1 MVETTDEALPS
12 LPEETLRE
20 ARYIIGQPPLTPDL
34 LARMDSLR
42 CIFNVESNLLP
53 NMPYEEA
60 FARGIHVVTTG
71 AVFAEPVAE
80 IGLGFALSLARNI
93 HGADADFR
101 RGEEH
106 WGGEGNAGRAP
117 PHRLHHRHPGPGH
130 ARAGAWRGSS
140 RASGP
145 GSSPTTPG
153 RRPSVTRALG
163 AEPVDLDTLLAES
176 ETLFVT
182 AAVTSEN
189 QGFLGAE
196 AFARMRPG
204 AALILLSR
212 AGVVDFDALMEA
224 VRSGHIQAASDVF
237 PEEPLP
243 LDHPVRSPPGLPPL
257 RAPRRRARP
266 RLQADGR
273 DGAGGHGPARPGP
286 AAPGLQAGR
295 ARDGGAVPLEAGR
308 RELGA
313 AATGA
318 GRRPAARSGSVRRSR
333 RTHAPGPPDHGSQT
347 KGP

>member
-1 MVETTDEALPS
+1 MTDRPVILACPLPRTLPLLFAPDLLRGLYDRYDVVETTDEALPS

-53 NMPYEEA
+53 NMPYEDA

-101 RGEEH
+101 RGEEK
-106 WGGEGNAGRAP
+106 WGGEGNQSA
-117 PHRLHHRHPGPGH
+117 RLLTGSTVGILGLGTLGQAV
-130 ARAGAWRGSS
+130 ARVLQGFRPRLLAHDPWQA
-140 RASGP
+140 
-145 GSSPTTPG
+145 
-153 RRPSVTRALG
+153 PSVTRALG
-163 AEPVDLDTLLAES
+163 ADPVDLDTLLARS

-196 AFARMRPG
+196 AFARMPRG

-212 AGVVDFDALMEA
+212 AGVVDFPALIEA

-237 PEEPLP
+237 PEEPMP
-243 LDHPVRSPPGLPPL
+243 QDHPVRSVPGFLLSAHRAGALDLAFKRMGEMVMEDLALLDRGLPPQVC
-257 RAPRRRARP
+257 RRAERETV
-266 RLQADGR
+266 
-273 DGAGGHGPARPGP
+273 ARF
-286 AAPGLQAGR
+286 
-295 ARDGGAVPLEAGR
+295 
-308 RELGA
+308 
-313 AATGA
+313 
-318 GRRPAARSGSVRRSR
+318 RSKPVLVN
-333 RTHAPGPPDHGSQT
+333 
-347 KGP
+347 